1 MQQQQLLQQMGQDTI
16 QQHVTHTIMTQKQ
29 LQEFRRLT
37 DIFDDMCSHITTLLV
52 RLDGDFKHTNIYTLD
67 GDEVWCE
74 GDEYGGYGGHEHY
87 SKSFPASLLTLSDNA
102 INQWI
107 TIELKKKEDEKK
119 RMDCLYPFCCPCIFL
134 CSGNG
139 QCAGN

>member
-1 MQQQQLLQQMGQDTI
+1 
-16 QQHVTHTIMTQKQ
+16 MTQKQ
-29 LQEFRRLT
+29 LQEFRRLMH
-37 DIFDDMCSHITTLLV
+37 IFDDMCDHITTLLV

-74 GDEYGGYGGHEHY
+74 GDEYWGYGGHEHY
-87 SKSFPASLLTLSDNA
+87 SKSFPASLLTLSDSQ

-119 RMDCLYPFCCPCIFL
+119 RMEEARKALDKFEEVRMIKKLSDKYNITPK
-134 CSGNG
+134 NE
-139 QCAGN
+139 